1 VLKKHGWY
9 LVKNRSSTEA
19 KANMSLEAARVKE
32 SQLFASPKW
41 SPDSSGIQ
49 PDRMGIAALRTG
61 LSNVFCAHIR
71 DEFPFFNQ
79 QTQDKLIEKRNELSS
94 LGPARSTVSEQRE
107 YLRTIVTAYQEPK
120 FLCLNDDLRSESHVL
135 NTYLLIRKLTF
146 YKKSFLRDSLTST
159 GAVWAFK
166 TPVAG
171 KDDASDLAASALYVA
186 IGFFFLSHFPM
197 LSVSIHV

>member
-1 VLKKHGWY
+1 
-9 LVKNRSSTEA
+9 
-19 KANMSLEAARVKE
+19 MSLEAARVKE
-32 SQLFASPKW
+32 SQLFASPNW
-41 SPDSSGIQ
+41 SPGSSGIQ

-71 DEFPFFNQ
+71 DEFPFFKR
-79 QTQDKLIEKRNELSS
+79 QTEDKLIEKRNQLNS
-94 LGPARSTVSEQRE
+94 LGPARSTVSEQRD
-107 YLRTIVTAYQEPK
+107 YLRTIVAAYQDPK
-120 FLCLNDDLRSESHVL
+120 FLCLNDDLRSEPHVSKA
-135 NTYLLIRKLTF
+135 YLLTRKLTLH
-146 YKKSFLRDSLTST
+146 KKSFLRDSLTST

-186 IGFFFLSHFPM
+186 IRFSFYLIGPI